1 MKEER
6 MNKERSSAETILYRA
21 AIVYFFFIAVVVRI
35 RPFLFSRRLFLF
47 QLSLSLSLSLSLF
60 PLFELSRS
68 TLWRCVLQTRIK
80 SRARKAIVAS

>member
-6 MNKERSSAETILYRA
+6 MNNERSSAETILYRA
-21 AIVYFFFIAVVVRI
+21 SIVYFFFIAVVVRI

-47 QLSLSLSLSLSLF
+47 ELSLSLSLF
-60 PLFELSRS
+60 PLFALSRS

>member
-60 PLFELSRS
+60 SLFSRS
-68 TLWRCVLQTRIK
+68 REVLSGAVCYK
-80 SRARKAIVAS
+80 RA

>member
-47 QLSLSLSLSLSLF
+47 QLSLSLSLF